1 MTFWLLSAIILLRGR
16 RSIMADEI
24 AEIKEEI
31 RRLHERTQQTKS
43 NLESLRV
50 LSDARNDSIVLAL
63 NKLSDNYELINKDI
77 RELSDKIE
85 TLNLIA
91 TTGKASIRT
100 LLIVGG
106 LISSIIAIVVSLKGA
121 FF

>member
-1 MTFWLLSAIILLRGR
+1 
-16 RSIMADEI
+16 MADEI

-50 LSDARNDSIVLAL
+50 LSDARNDSIVIAL

-77 RELSDKIE
+77 RELSDRIE

>member
-1 MTFWLLSAIILLRGR
+1 
-16 RSIMADEI
+16 MADELSDI
-24 AEIKEEI
+24 REEI

-50 LSDARNDSIVLAL
+50 LSDARNDNIVAAL
-63 NKLSDNYELINKDI
+63 NKLAENYELINKDLK
-77 RELSDKIE
+77 ELSDKIE
-85 TLNLIA
+85 KLNLIA
-91 TTGKASIRT
+91 STGKASIRT

-106 LISSIIAIVVSLKGA
+106 IIGSFIALVVSIKGA